1 MKAGFL
7 RINCS
12 ADMSMSSSAI
22 LQQQQRTEAMAT
34 APSLDTAEH
43 GTFRLSDLPPLPKPN
58 LSEMRSQ
65 ALCGNLL
72 VLSLIT
78 IFCGLT
84 NAIAL
89 WGPSAHTGA
98 AWWVVFVAIWGQ
110 TAIAL
115 VCLLAIM
122 WADPGT
128 VRRSEATCFP
138 VPDAVAEK
146 LRRGESLATIGNITR
161 DGRTYCVR
169 CLVWRPN
176 DGGRSGG
183 RAGSSLTH
191 HCQTCNRCVTE
202 FDHHCGVFGRCIA
215 GKCEFKGN
223 MWAFRLILVMAASGA
238 ITCGAAV
245 LSSFAVHGSPYV
257 PGSMPWP
264 PSPPPSPLS

>member
-1 MKAGFL
+1 
-7 RINCS
+7 
-12 ADMSMSSSAI
+12 MSV
-22 LQQQQRTEAMAT
+22 
-34 APSLDTAEH
+34 DTAEH

-202 FDHHCGVFGRCIA
+202 FDHHCGCTSG
-215 GKCEFKGN
+215 
-223 MWAFRLILVMAASGA
+223 SGA
-238 ITCGAAV
+238 
-245 LSSFAVHGSPYV
+245 
-257 PGSMPWP
+257 
-264 PSPPPSPLS
+264 

>member
-1 MKAGFL
+1 MSVNDAGL
-7 RINCS
+7 R
-12 ADMSMSSSAI
+12 DQLLQQRDSSAA
-22 LQQQQRTEAMAT
+22 TASMAT
-34 APSLDTAEH
+34 TMSVDTAEH

-223 MWAFRLILVMAASGA
+223 MWAFRLILIMAASGA

-245 LSSFAVHGSPYV
+245 LSSFAANGSPYV
-257 PGSMPWP
+257 PGSQSFP
-264 PSPPPSPLS
+264 PAPPLSPT

>member
-1 MKAGFL
+1 MPRYPYRVEARYPVSKCYALIKVSVVVLIWPDWAARGG
-7 RINCS
+7 RGGPGRGS
-12 ADMSMSSSAI
+12 A
-22 LQQQQRTEAMAT
+22 
-34 APSLDTAEH
+34 
-43 GTFRLSDLPPLPKPN
+43 
-58 LSEMRSQ
+58 
-65 ALCGNLL
+65 
-72 VLSLIT
+72 
-78 IFCGLT
+78 
-84 NAIAL
+84 
-89 WGPSAHTGA
+89 
-98 AWWVVFVAIWGQ
+98 
-110 TAIAL
+110 
-115 VCLLAIM
+115 
-122 WADPGT
+122 
-128 VRRSEATCFP
+128 ATCFP
-138 VPDAVAEK
+138 VPDAMAEK
-146 LRRGESLATIGNITR
+146 RRRGEALATIGNITR

-215 GKCEFKGN
+215 GKCEFRGN

-264 PSPPPSPLS
+264 PAPPPSPLS

>member
-1 MKAGFL
+1 
-7 RINCS
+7 
-12 ADMSMSSSAI
+12 
-22 LQQQQRTEAMAT
+22 MAT

-110 TAIAL
+110 TAVAL

-215 GKCEFKGN
+215 GDGFAGN
-223 MWAFRLILVMAASGA
+223 MGYFKTILSMAAAGA
-238 ITCGAAV
+238 ITCIAATFV
-245 LSSFAVHGSPYV
+245 EFSVNPPGRHHPPYV
-257 PGSMPWP
+257 KHR
-264 PSPPPSPLS
+264 

>member
-1 MKAGFL
+1 
-7 RINCS
+7 
-12 ADMSMSSSAI
+12 
-22 LQQQQRTEAMAT
+22 MAT
-34 APSLDTAEH
+34 TMSVDTAEH

-84 NAIAL
+84 N
-89 WGPSAHTGA
+89 
-98 AWWVVFVAIWGQ
+98 
-110 TAIAL
+110 AIAL

-215 GKCEFKGN
+215 GKCEFRGN

-264 PSPPPSPLS
+264 PAPPPSPLS